1 MKPVQLGDVAKFIRG
16 ITFKPD
22 DIVELGTD
30 GSVACLR
37 TKNVQADLDLS
48 DVWAV
53 SRNFVKSDE
62 KLTKPGDI
70 ILSTA
75 NSWNLVGKASWI
87 PELPWPTTAGGFVS
101 LLRANPEKVS
111 PRYLYHWITTDEA
124 QANLRKCARQ
134 TTNIS
139 NLNIQQAAALKIP
152 LPPLAE
158 QKRIATILD
167 QADALRRLR
176 ARALE
181 KLNTLGQ
188 AVFQEMFGN
197 PSTNPKNW
205 KIGTIGDLLSA
216 VNYGTSAK
224 ANTDGRGM
232 PILRM
237 GNVTYDGRLDLSDMK
252 HIELETRDVDK
263 YTTKP
268 GDILFNRTN
277 SKELV
282 GKTTVIR
289 QAEPLA
295 FAGYLV
301 RARVNSDGNP
311 DYISAYLNSRHGKAT
326 LTGMCKNIVGMANI
340 NAKEMQRIKIALP
353 PRELQDQYSV
363 RLDAI
368 EPLRTSIE
376 TSGAKLSTLF
386 AALQHRAFRG
396 EL

>member
-1 MKPVQLGDVAKFIRG
+1 MKPVQLGDVATFIRG

-111 PRYLYHWITTDEA
+111 PRYLYHWLTTDEV

-139 NLNIQQAAALKIP
+139 NLNIQQAAALRIP
-152 LPPLAE
+152 LPPLPE
-158 QKRIATILD
+158 QKRIAGILD

-188 AVFQEMFGN
+188 AIFQEMFGE
-197 PSTNPKNW
+197 PMEEWPEVS
-205 KIGTIGDLLSA
+205 IS
-216 VNYGTSAK
+216 
-224 ANTDGRGM
+224 
-232 PILRM
+232 
-237 GNVTYDGRLDLSDMK
+237 
-252 HIELETRDVDK
+252 HITRDA
-263 YTTKP
+263 
-268 GDILFNRTN
+268 RTGPFG
-277 SKELV
+277 SQLLV
-282 GKTTVIR
+282 SEFTDTGIPVLGIDNVVQNK
-289 QAEPLA
+289 
-295 FAGYLV
+295 FA
-301 RARVNSDGNP
+301 
-311 DYISAYLNSRHGKAT
+311 
-326 LTGMCKNIVGMANI
+326 
-340 NAKEMQRIKIALP
+340 
-353 PRELQDQYSV
+353 
-363 RLDAI
+363 
-368 EPLRTSIE
+368 
-376 TSGAKLSTLF
+376 
-386 AALQHRAFRG
+386 
-396 EL
+396 